1 MIDLFHLP
9 KPQNGTI
16 DYFPGF
22 STSDGGQWEVWNKP
36 RGCIFIR
43 ILCIGGGGGGGA
55 GFASATTNARGGG
68 GGGGSSAMTALTIP
82 AVFLPDRL
90 YVSSGVGGGGG
101 TGSGSS
107 GGNGVISEVCVAP
120 ANVNIY
126 ILCYSNPGNGGTGG
140 TSSSTSPGGSPAA
153 NQAVITTANQGFQ
166 GHFNGIAGQIGGNG
180 GAQTG
185 ANGTTVAYPV
195 TGLLLSGGAGGGG
208 GAGFTG
214 GNITAPS
221 SQTTAFTLFQTQ
233 TGGVAGSG
241 SITIGGDGGS
251 GVELYQPLLSTGG
264 SGGGSSFNA
273 TAQGGNG
280 GEGRFGSGGGGGG
293 AGGTDGAGAGG
304 DGGPGLIIIHTW

>member
-22 STSDGGQWEVWNKP
+22 STSTVAEWEVWNKP

-43 ILCIGGGGGGGA
+43 ILCISGGGGGGG
-55 GFASATTNARGGG
+55 GFSSATTNARGGG
-68 GGGGSSAMTALTIP
+68 AGGSSGGYALVTIP
-82 AVFLPDRL
+82 AIFLPDRL
-90 YVSSGVGGGGG
+90 YISSGIGGIGGSGNNDGAFGVSSFACIAPSKENIYNICSSNAGSPGTAGSSLAGGGAGA
-101 TGSGSS
+101 
-107 GGNGVISEVCVAP
+107 V
-120 ANVNIY
+120 
-126 ILCYSNPGNGGTGG
+126 SNNTL
-140 TSSSTSPGGSPAA
+140 A
-153 NQAVITTANQGFQ
+153 ICNQGFE
-166 GHFNGIAGQIGGNG
+166 GHFNALIGQNGGQG

-185 ANGTTVAYPV
+185 ANGSSVAYPI

-221 SQTTAFTLFQTQ
+221 SQATAFTLFQTQ

-273 TAQGGNG
+273 TAKGGNG
-280 GEGRFGSGGGGGG
+280 GEGGFGSGGGGGG
-293 AGGTDGAGAGG
+293 AGGTDGGGAGG